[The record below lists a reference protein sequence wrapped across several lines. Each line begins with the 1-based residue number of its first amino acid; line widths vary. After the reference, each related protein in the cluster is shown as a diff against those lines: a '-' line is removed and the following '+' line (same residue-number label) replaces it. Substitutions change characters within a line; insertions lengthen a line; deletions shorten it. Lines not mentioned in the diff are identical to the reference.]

1 MYAKVENNKIV
12 KANSN
17 LASFGLASN
26 ATQAQRQ
33 AAGVYEIVY
42 DNSNVKDESYYIN
55 GAETLSFNGTQVT
68 STRAAA
74 TARNLNDVNEVN
86 KDGTPMLHQDGKQV
100 VTLGLKSIHKN
111 RVKQQASSLITPSDW
126 YVIKASEVAEYNIP
140 TDIAT
145 FRAAVRV
152 KSNEIEAAID
162 AASSVDT
169 LSALYVYNKDTKT
182 RPLGDF
188 PKL

>member
-26 ATQAQRQ
+26 TTQAQRE

-42 DNSNVKDESYYIN
+42 DNSNVRDESYYIN
-55 GAETLSFNGTQVT
+55 GAETLTFNGTQVI
-68 STRAAA
+68 STRSVA

-86 KDGTPMLHQDGKQV
+86 EDGTAMLDDDGRQV

-111 RVKQQASSLITPSDW
+111 RVKQQASSLITPTDW
-126 YVIKASEVAEYNIP
+126 YVIKASEVAEYTVPANIS
-140 TDIAT
+140 T
-145 FRAAVRV
+145 FRAAVRS
-152 KSNEIEAAID
+152 KSNEMEAAID
-162 AASSVDT
+162 AASNVDA
-169 LSALYVYNKDTKT
+169 LAALYVYNKDTKT